1 MIKELRVKNFLSF
14 KEEQVVSFEAT
25 DEQGLEEVY
34 VKVVSDVRL
43 LRCAVVYGANAS
55 GKSNL
60 LVAFNYLREFFFSK
74 KDSIDETT
82 GVVPFAFDE
91 ELRKSPTVFVLS
103 FYVGSIPYEYQ
114 LELDAKQ
121 VYLER
126 LTIYQKGNPTI
137 IFKRELQRKRSV
149 IDFNTEIAKFTP
161 TEQEQISLKCLT
173 NMSLFAVLG
182 QLNLQLPDE
191 LSRVRDWLQHNWL
204 PVVGVNAQLMNYAR
218 DRFITDK
225 SLLERVTT
233 FVQKAD
239 INISRLSLR
248 EKRQS
253 VPTEILQRLREDED
267 IPLEI
272 RRSLSAKDTISSYE
286 LDFEHEIRDGESA
299 KKYHLPLS
307 LQSEGTQRLIG
318 LETLVL
324 DALEHGAFLCIDE
337 IEKSLHPE
345 LIKFLIADFLSQNSE
360 AQLLITTHNVTLL
373 GAVDS
378 LLRRD
383 VVWFTEKDTRSGA
396 THLSAL
402 VEYRD
407 LDSLSSF
414 EKAYLQG
421 RFGAIPDIKG
431 I

>member
-43 LRCAVVYGANAS
+43 LRCAVVYGANAC

-91 ELRKSPTVFVLS
+91 KSRKSPTTFFLS
-103 FYVGSIPYEYQ
+103 FYVGRIPYEYQ
-114 LELDAKQ
+114 LELDEKQ
-121 VYLER
+121 VYLEK
-126 LTIYQKGNPTI
+126 LTIYQKGKPII
-137 IFKRELQRKRSV
+137 IFKRELQSKRSV
-149 IDFNTEIAKFTP
+149 IDFNTQIAKFTP
-161 TEQEQISLKCLT
+161 IEQEQISLKCLT

-182 QLNLQLPDE
+182 QLNLALPEE

-204 PVVGVNAQLMNYAR
+204 PVVGVNTRLMNYAR
-218 DRFITDK
+218 DRFIEDK

-253 VPTEILQRLREDED
+253 VPMEILQRLREDED

-272 RRSLSAKDTISSYE
+272 RRSLSEKDTLSSYE
-286 LDFEHEIRDGESA
+286 LDFEHEIKDGESTQ
-299 KKYHLPLS
+299 KYHLPAS
-307 LQSEGTQRLIG
+307 LQSEGTQRIIG

-324 DALEHGAFLCIDE
+324 DALKRGALLCIDE

-345 LIKFLIADFLSQNSE
+345 LIKFIIADFLLQNSQ
-360 AQLLITTHNVTLL
+360 AQLLLTTHNVTLL

-383 VVWFTEKDTRSGA
+383 AVWFTEKDANSGA
-396 THLSAL
+396 TNLSAL